1 MRFFLQYALKNLPRD
16 LMAIL
21 KLETKRFTDS
31 SNIYK
36 QKTDKAMNDKWVSR
50 THLSGNNALSVKE
63 EL

>member
-1 MRFFLQYALKNLPRD
+1 METEFLLQYAMRFFLQYALKNLPRD

-36 QKTDKAMNDKWVSR
+36 QKTDKAMNDK
-50 THLSGNNALSVKE
+50 
-63 EL
+63 